1 MADSKIAYRTVNVD
15 GVDIFYRE
23 AGPKDAP
30 TVLLFHGFPS
40 SSHMF
45 RGLIPL
51 IMDKYHIVA
60 PDFPGYGQSSA
71 PPVDRFEY
79 TFEKFADVM
88 DHFTAKIHL
97 RRLRRAGFSQGQSR
111 DEKCKEQSRS
121 RHEQ

>member
-23 AGPKDAP
+23 AGPKDAR

-51 IMDKYHIVA
+51 LMDKYHIVA

-71 PPVDRFEY
+71 PPVDRS
-79 TFEKFADVM
+79 
-88 DHFTAKIHL
+88 L
-97 RRLRRAGFSQGQSR
+97 RRPSRQRQVRRNTQ
-111 DEKCKEQSRS
+111 
-121 RHEQ
+121 HEHAQC